1 MKWVFMRWDFSQNI
15 LINTKVVI
23 IILIIIIII
32 IMILPDLQYI
42 HTTQKEDAREPMEA
56 NKT

>member
-1 MKWVFMRWDFSQNI
+1 MRWDFSQNI